1 MKLPLLACLL
11 ALTTPLCAQEIT
23 PDAPKEFGFNFSY
36 SFSEKTRVTSVEIG
50 FQREIPGAKAVPF
63 DQTVTGK
70 KGLLTRET
78 LSFLSASGEV
88 LGTLNTFFDATGKL
102 ESQKLTEKDQPER
115 ALSWFKTAAKSP
127 SLSVTGSA
135 LQARYTLQNGRLRER
150 ILNLQ
155 TSKGTREFKTQY
167 DELGRRES
175 DVCESANGPLSV
187 RYFYNEE
194 GMSRFSTDATAKEK
208 AKEILLT
215 RTANGQLSQI
225 TIKEGGILMSR
236 MMPIFDDK
244 GINSQMRMET
254 YEDGLL
260 SSAFTMNTAS
270 KNATQEDYDAG
281 VLTSRKTFTVSEN
294 SEQKLQSVEE
304 FEMGHLQKRTQYDEN
319 GAVSNI
325 STFNADGSAKTTQT
339 FKNGVEVGAEK

>member
-11 ALTTPLCAQEIT
+11 ALVAPVCAQEV

-36 SFSEKTRVTSVEIG
+36 SFSEKTRVTLVEIG

-70 KGLLTRET
+70 KGLLTKET

-102 ESQKLTEKDQPER
+102 ESQKLTEKNQPER

-127 SLSVTGSA
+127 LLNVTGSVV
-135 LQARYTLQNGRLRER
+135 QARYTLQNGRLRER

-155 TSKGTREFKTQY
+155 TAKGAREFKTRY
-167 DELGRRES
+167 DDLGRRES
-175 DVCESANGPLSV
+175 DVSASAINPLSV
-187 RYFYNEE
+187 HFFYNEE
-194 GMSRFSTDATAKEK
+194 GMSRLSIDATTKEK
-208 AKEILLT
+208 AKDVILARAT
-215 RTANGQLSQI
+215 SGQLSQI
-225 TIKEGGILMSR
+225 TMKEGGILMSR
-236 MMPIFDDK
+236 MMPMFDGK
-244 GINSQMRMET
+244 GTMRIET

-260 SSAFTMNTAS
+260 SSAVTMSNDNKS
-270 KNATQEDYDAG
+270 ATQEEYDEG

-294 SEQKLQSVEE
+294 SEQKLQSLEE
-304 FEMGHLQKRTQYDEN
+304 FASGHLQKRTQYDEN

-325 STFNADGSAKTTQT
+325 STFDADGSVKTTQT
-339 FKNGVEVGAEK
+339 FKNGVEVVAGK